1 MKYTS
6 IEVNTWPE
14 YTLIDSGG
22 QYKLEKFGD
31 FVLSRPEP
39 QAIWPKSM
47 SDIEWKMKAD
57 AHFDRKAGAQSN
69 KEDSG
74 MWQKKPKMPEK
85 WMVNYPVGYGKLN
98 FKLSLS
104 SFKHVGI
111 FPEQASN
118 WDFIVKHHK
127 LLKDKRALNL
137 FAYTG
142 GASLALRAV
151 GADVTHLDS
160 VKKTVDWASEN
171 MKHSGL
177 DNIRWIVEDAMS
189 YVRKE
194 VKRERKYT
202 CIILDPPAYGRGAA
216 GEKWL
221 LEEDLNALIET
232 CALLLEPKDSMLI
245 INLYSMG
252 YHPFILQNVIK
263 AHFPDIEDYEFG
275 DLSLV
280 DSYGKKL
287 PTGIFLRFVR

>member
-1 MKYTS
+1 MYKS
-6 IEVNTWPE
+6 IVVDTWSE
-14 YTLIDSGG
+14 YKLIDSGD
-22 QYKLEKFGD
+22 QYKLEQFGPYI
-31 FVLSRPEP
+31 LSRPEP

-47 SDIEWKMKAD
+47 GDIEWKMKAD

-74 MWQKKPKMPEK
+74 MWQVKPKTPEK
-85 WMVNYPVGYGKLN
+85 WMMHYPIGFGKLN
-98 FKLSLS
+98 LKISLS

-111 FPEQASN
+111 FPEQAAN
-118 WDFIVKHHK
+118 WDYIVANQK
-127 LLKDKRALNL
+127 LLNGKRALNL

-142 GASLALRAV
+142 AATLALRAV

-177 DNIRWIVEDAMS
+177 DNIRWIVEDAMT
-189 YVRKE
+189 YVKKE
-194 VKRERKYT
+194 VKRERKYS
-202 CIILDPPAYGRGAA
+202 CIILDPPAYGRGAD

-221 LEEDLNALIET
+221 LEEDLNILIEA

-252 YHPFILQNVIK
+252 YHPFILENIIK
-263 AHFPDIEDYEFG
+263 AHFPDLADYEFG
-275 DLSLV
+275 DLTLL
-280 DSYGKKL
+280 DSFGKKL